1 MLSPIAASTR
11 PATLAGPRR
20 SRRQGSRG
28 VSLVEFALAGVVFLT
43 LIFGLLTGAWFVF
56 ARTEVT
62 NAAREGA
69 RKAIVASP
77 SCDQT
82 SAQTA
87 AQKNSGPFSNAI
99 TVSSSQSSDSLG
111 SYCTVS
117 VSYSFNP
124 MAGLFG
130 LHSATISSTAK
141 EYVN

>member
-1 MLSPIAASTR
+1 MLSPMVAATR
-11 PATLAGPRR
+11 SGAPARPRR
-20 SRRQGSRG
+20 RGSRG
-28 VSLVEFALAGVVFLT
+28 VSIVEFALAGVVFLT

-69 RKAIVASP
+69 RQAIVANP

-87 AQKNSGPFSNAI
+87 AQKNSGPFSKAI
-99 TVSSSQSSDSLG
+99 TVTASQSSDSLG

-141 EYVN
+141 EYQN